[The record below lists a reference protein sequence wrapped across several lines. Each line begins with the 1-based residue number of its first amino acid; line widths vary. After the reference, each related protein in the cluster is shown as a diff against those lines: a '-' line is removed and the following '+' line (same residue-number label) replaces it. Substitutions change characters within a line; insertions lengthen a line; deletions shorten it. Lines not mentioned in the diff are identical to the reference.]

1 MKSYVTVCKRCK
13 TNIGK
18 QESSNSYENAKSLK
32 DYEKAEVF
40 ARRWKNKRDD
50 RLIGFSLSRG
60 PLDVSIVGWTGA
72 LFEGENTWDRLNTE
86 QQSQPSFE
94 EHPSIQICSLN
105 SRNISFNSSILIA
118 CRGRLCWMM
127 CNIKQR
133 YRPGMLLLVFHSL
146 WAIWSTHGQPCLRP
160 TSKNLWAEQTRELLP
175 GLFET
180 CDTVTAVQPGGCLAV
195 NKCTI

>member
-1 MKSYVTVCKRCK
+1 MGTICHSDAKLSVPSETKFNDLSSKWLNLPSDWCKRCK

-32 DYEKAEVF
+32 DLRLWESRSFCKKMKKQT
-40 ARRWKNKRDD
+40 RWSSNWV
-50 RLIGFSLSRG
+50 LSLSRG

-105 SRNISFNSSILIA
+105 SRNISFNSSIFIA

-133 YRPGMLLLVFHSL
+133 YRPGDFVACFS
-146 WAIWSTHGQPCLRP
+146 
-160 TSKNLWAEQTRELLP
+160 
-175 GLFET
+175 
-180 CDTVTAVQPGGCLAV
+180 
-195 NKCTI
+195 